1 MATTTD
7 AGPEAPAKIHAK
19 KRPGDLVFSG
29 TALGAGIIILAV
41 LAAVTIFLVIESIPA
56 FTTPSDENPLLK
68 GQTFLEYTWPLVFG
82 TIWSSILALV
92 MAAPLAIGIALFISH
107 YAPRRAAAG
116 APRRSR
122 APTRRCCRSS
132 PAPAKAAPS
141 SSTVVRSVRLNT
153 AG

>member
-92 MAAPLAIGIALFISH
+92 MAAPVAIGIALFI
-107 YAPRRAAAG
+107 
-116 APRRSR
+116 
-122 APTRRCCRSS
+122 
-132 PAPAKAAPS
+132 
-141 SSTVVRSVRLNT
+141 
-153 AG
+153 